1 VGVVR
6 TTAGERTRR
15 KDREREKDR
24 ERLVEE
30 GWSSPLG
37 W

>member
-1 VGVVR
+1 MGVVR